1 MELIKLTF
9 SGDIMLPS
17 EILNNYKI
25 KDENYNFD
33 NMFSEIKEY
42 LSKSDYVIGNLETP
56 ITSNNSEVKREQYK
70 FTSPIEFAKSVKDA
84 GFDFVTTANNHCLD
98 NSIQGIEKTVKSLN
112 KVGLQNTGIFYDEEK
127 PSIINI
133 KNIKIA
139 ILSYTYGTNAFFN
152 NVYLNKKEKVK
163 INLLQEQ
170 ELNNKIIRTLYKS
183 KNIIIK
189 IIRKILK
196 KLKLFQLHKPIY
208 ERNEKSHLN
217 KRKIIQ
223 EIKNVR
229 KNGADY
235 IIMCMHEGGQYNSK
249 PIARTVKNAE
259 FMIKNGVDIVIG
271 NHEHRIHKVIT
282 DKKQIITY
290 SLGNFIGSEGVFE
303 NIHNAMSEYSILIN
317 IYLCKDNIKYSTFTI
332 IKCIKDENKNE
343 KGIKVKL
350 LYDLI
355 NECDNEKEKVKLLKD
370 NNKII
375 KIVTGKD
382 IDIKDIKKEYKI

>member
-1 MELIKLTF
+1 M
-9 SGDIMLPS
+9 
-17 EILNNYKI
+17 
-25 KDENYNFD
+25 
-33 NMFSEIKEY
+33 
-42 LSKSDYVIGNLETP
+42 
-56 ITSNNSEVKREQYK
+56 
-70 FTSPIEFAKSVKDA
+70 
-84 GFDFVTTANNHCLD
+84 
-98 NSIQGIEKTVKSLN
+98 
-112 KVGLQNTGIFYDEEK
+112 
-127 PSIINI
+127 
-133 KNIKIA
+133 
-139 ILSYTYGTNAFFN
+139 
-152 NVYLNKKEKVK
+152 
-163 INLLQEQ
+163 
-170 ELNNKIIRTLYKS
+170 
-183 KNIIIK
+183 
-189 IIRKILK
+189 K

-208 ERNEKSHLN
+208 ERNEKSLLN

-355 NECDNEKEKVKLLKD
+355 NECDNEKEKLLKD